1 MTPKLYL
8 ICFLISMLGMV
19 FSIVMK
25 AVALQ
30 KKARISNASFNGWKF
45 LKDDW
50 LSGLS
55 SLLFIG
61 IVLVIISEVLH
72 WKPVVIDYIKIIFVF
87 VGYFGS
93 ELGSRLFSAT
103 NKRLNAI
110 IDEKT
115 DKADGMPDSQ

>member
-1 MTPKLYL
+1 
-8 ICFLISMLGMV
+8 MLGML
-19 FSIVMK
+19 FSVVIK

-30 KKARISNASFNGWKF
+30 KKARISNAYFSVWGF

-50 LSGLS
+50 LSGFS
-55 SLLFIG
+55 SLIFII
-61 IVLVIISEVLH
+61 IVLVTISEVLH
-72 WKPVVIDYIKIIFVF
+72 WKPIVIDYIKSIFVF

-115 DKADGMPDSQ
+115 DKADSLPDSN